1 MSDASYI
8 LREVLLTLAP
18 GSSKLS
24 EKIILYRGD
33 KGINIRFKISDF
45 QYSYNGQGF
54 VKDEN
59 DKIVSSI
66 FDNTRAVLSVYK
78 PNGQYFIPDP
88 EKSVKITENYIDLLI
103 DDSFCDEMTEV
114 GKHAF
119 QLHIFDENN
128 NRVSFEPFDFEVRE
142 ALVKLGIDGIVGDG
156 TVNEAVVRVATVDGD
171 GEYIEYVDITKGYKR
186 TNWVTGDLISADRL
200 NNMESAIN
208 LSFVSI
214 NETNKRIDDLKLSP
228 EITIRG
234 FVNDHSELASM
245 VETVE
250 KNDAWVVNND
260 TRHVWVWSGVEW
272 VDVGPYLVIY
282 GPTGPQGEQGEK
294 GDTGDRGETGPQG
307 LQGEKG
313 EKGDQGEKGDT
324 GAAFTYD
331 MFSPEQL
338 EALRGP
344 QGPQGLQGPTG
355 LTGDSIDVIYSDEAP
370 ENLSALWVVD
380 SDDEVHSGEVVTSES
395 IRKIELVTEYPE
407 NPKEGVLYIK
417 VGELL

>member
-1 MSDASYI
+1 
-8 LREVLLTLAP
+8 
-18 GSSKLS
+18 
-24 EKIILYRGD
+24 
-33 KGINIRFKISDF
+33 
-45 QYSYNGQGF
+45 
-54 VKDEN
+54 
-59 DKIVSSI
+59 
-66 FDNTRAVLSVYK
+66 
-78 PNGQYFIPDP
+78 
-88 EKSVKITENYIDLLI
+88 
-103 DDSFCDEMTEV
+103 MTEI

-171 GEYIEYVDITKGYKR
+171 GEYIEYVDITKGYSR

-370 ENLSALWVVD
+370 ENHSALWVVD